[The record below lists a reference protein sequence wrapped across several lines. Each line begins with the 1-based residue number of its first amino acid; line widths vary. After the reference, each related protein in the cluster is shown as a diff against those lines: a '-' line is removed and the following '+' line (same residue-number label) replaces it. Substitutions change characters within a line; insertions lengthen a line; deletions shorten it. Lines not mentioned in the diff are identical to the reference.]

1 LAEKK
6 LEEVTHE
13 DGKTA
18 KTVKTQISAD
28 SFA

>member
-13 DGKTA
+13 DGKT
-18 KTVKTQISAD
+18 VKTQISAD